1 MARQKAKYYV
11 VTLLESDGAELG
23 SAVNWDVQIFE
34 GQKEALKL
42 IEKRLDSGEF
52 SPADLILI
60 KGNQLTFEAKRKVT
74 VQLVMES
81 ESTPEE
87 DALLKK
93 VNDLLDEEHSVG
105 WDDSEHDDDEDDL
118 VEEEDDLVEE
128 EDLSDLP
135 L

>member
-74 VQLVMES
+74 VQLVMETEES

-118 VEEEDDLVEE
+118 VEEED
-128 EDLSDLP
+128 LSDLP

>member
-60 KGNQLTFEAKRKVT
+60 KGNQLMFEAKRKVT
-74 VQLVMES
+74 VQLVMETEES

-105 WDDSEHDDDEDDL
+105 WDDSEHDDDD
-118 VEEEDDLVEE
+118 EDDLVEE
-128 EDLSDLP
+128 EDLDDLP